1 MKYDYNSKTCRL
13 KPTQEVLSRI
23 SELRYYLE
31 EGFSQA
37 CLNDIQCL
45 LEGSLQ
51 IIESAFDPVIIADN
65 KLQELLSPVMFATE
79 GDEISSIQLEDPSTD
94 GPEAA

>member
-1 MKYDYNSKTCRL
+1 MKYDYNSKTYRL
-13 KPTQEVLSRI
+13 KPTQEVFSRI

-37 CLNDIQCL
+37 CLHDIQCL

-51 IIESAFDPVIIADN
+51 IMESAFDPAIIADT

-79 GDEISSIQLEDPSTD
+79 DDEISSIRLEDPSTD